1 VKEQTNVGYV
11 DIENLQP
18 DTLYS
23 FNLSCKGTDEILT
36 RLIQT
41 DYGRPSVPQKITI
54 TIISKRL
61 RLSWSSPLLP
71 AGPIHNYRL
80 TIDQNRIIYNLS
92 NDIFSYDT
100 TEDYVYGK
108 EYTFFLEACNKNR
121 QNITVCSNAN
131 DGNASISI
139 PQITTA
145 VTPNSSDILSYSIC
159 IFISIL
165 CFLSVNSI
173 KY

>member
-1 VKEQTNVGYV
+1 
-11 DIENLQP
+11 
-18 DTLYS
+18 
-23 FNLSCKGTDEILT
+23 
-36 RLIQT
+36 
-41 DYGRPSVPQKITI
+41 
-54 TIISKRL
+54 
-61 RLSWSSPLLP
+61 
-71 AGPIHNYRL
+71 
-80 TIDQNRIIYNLS
+80 
-92 NDIFSYDT
+92 
-100 TEDYVYGK
+100 
-108 EYTFFLEACNKNR
+108 
-121 QNITVCSNAN
+121 VCSNAN